1 MTHPAMAGTPMLLE
15 VPMDDGYDEINLRR
29 AEAVLAGV
37 PLDPLPPEA
46 FEISSRASRSAAPS

>member
-1 MTHPAMAGTPMLLE
+1 MAGIPMLLE

-37 PLDPLPPEA
+37 PLDPLPREA
-46 FEISSRASRSAAPS
+46 FEISSRANRSAAPS